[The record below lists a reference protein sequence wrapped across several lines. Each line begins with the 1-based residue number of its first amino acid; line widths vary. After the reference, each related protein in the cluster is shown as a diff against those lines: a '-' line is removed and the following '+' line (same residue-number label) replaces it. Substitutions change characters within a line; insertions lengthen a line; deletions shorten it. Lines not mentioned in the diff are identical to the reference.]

1 MGRNMRAVVIDAP
14 RSVALRNLADEAPG
28 PGEVSIRV
36 LATGIC
42 GTDVEI
48 FDGTM
53 PYFTMGMARY
63 PVVPGH
69 EWVGEV
75 IACGEGV
82 ARFQCGDRVVG
93 ECSVGCMQCTV
104 CLSGNYHRCPNR
116 TETGI
121 LNRPGAFAETI
132 RFPALFLHKISRDVP
147 IEAAALI
154 EPSAVA
160 FNGVR
165 IAAVSPR
172 DDVAILGDGPI
183 GLLLL
188 QMARAFGARR
198 VIVVGGTP
206 HRLALAERLG
216 AHAVIDIADGRVVE
230 RLVEVAG
237 GERPAVVIEA
247 TGNPAAVNTAVEAVA
262 PGGRLVLQ
270 GLFAGRK
277 ADGVDLDRIVTA
289 DIMLRG
295 ALGSPGVWD
304 DVIGLVE
311 SGRVDPAALV
321 SERLKLADFEKGIG
335 LVKARSGVKLVVE
348 PA

>member
-1 MGRNMRAVVIDAP
+1 MRRDMRGVVIEAP
-14 RSVALRNLADEAPG
+14 RRVAIRDLADEPPG
-28 PGEVSIRV
+28 AGEVTIRV

-53 PYFTMGMARY
+53 PYFTAGMARY

-75 IACGEGV
+75 IACGDGV
-82 ARFQCGDRVVG
+82 ERFSRGDRVVG
-93 ECSVGCMQCTV
+93 ECSVGCMCCSV
-104 CLSGNYHRCPNR
+104 CLSGNYHRCANR

-121 LNRPGAFAETI
+121 LNRPGAFAQVI
-132 RFPALFLHKISRDVP
+132 RFPALFLHRISRAVP

-165 IAAVSPR
+165 VAAVSPR
-172 DDVAILGDGPI
+172 DDVAVLGDGPI

-198 VIVVGGTP
+198 VVVVGGTA

-216 AHAVIDIADGRVVE
+216 AGAAIDIAGGRVVE
-230 RLVEVAG
+230 RVIEACG

-247 TGNPAAVNTAVEAVA
+247 TGNPAAVNLAIEAVA

-277 ADGVDLDRIVTA
+277 ADGVDLDRIVTS
-289 DIMLRG
+289 DIQLRG
-295 ALGSPGVWD
+295 ALGSPGVWG

-335 LVKARSGVKLVVE
+335 LVKARAGVKLVVE

>member
-1 MGRNMRAVVIDAP
+1 MRAVVIAAP
-14 RSVALRNLADEAPG
+14 KRVEFRTFADRLPP

-36 LATGIC
+36 MATGIC
-42 GTDVEI
+42 GTDLEI

-53 PYFTMGMARY
+53 PYFTAGMARY

-75 IACGEGV
+75 LACGDGVEGFAV
-82 ARFQCGDRVVG
+82 GDRVVG
-93 ECSVGCMQCTV
+93 ECSVGCMRCPT
-104 CLSGNYHRCPNR
+104 CKSGHYHRCPNR

-121 LNRPGAFAETI
+121 LNRSGGFAERI
-132 RFPALFLHKISRDVP
+132 EFPALFLHRISKAVP

-160 FNGVR
+160 FNGIRV
-165 IAAVSPR
+165 AGVSPQ
-172 DDVAILGDGPI
+172 DDVAIFGDGPI

-188 QMARAFGARR
+188 QMARAFGAKR
-198 VIVVGGTP
+198 VTVVGATP

-216 AHAVIDIADGRVVE
+216 ASAVIDIAGGRVVE
-230 RLVEVAG
+230 RLNEIG
-237 GERPAVVIEA
+237 GGSNPAVVIEA
-247 TGNPAAVNTAVEAVA
+247 TGNPAAVNQAVASVA
-262 PGGRLVLQ
+262 PGGRLVLL

-277 ADGVDLDRIVTA
+277 GDGIDLDRIVTG
-289 DIMLRG
+289 DITLRG
-295 ALGSPGVWD
+295 ALGSPGIWG
-304 DVIGLVE
+304 DVIALVE

-321 SERLKLADFEKGIG
+321 SHKLKLEEFERGIG
-335 LVKARSGVKLVVE
+335 LVAARSAVKVVVE

>member
-1 MGRNMRAVVIDAP
+1 MRAVVIAAP
-14 RSVALRNLADEAPG
+14 KTVRLETRPERPPAPG
-28 PGEVSIRV
+28 QVAIRV
-36 LATGIC
+36 LGTGIC
-42 GTDVEI
+42 GTDLEI

-53 PYFTMGMARY
+53 PYFTAGMARY

-75 IACGEGV
+75 LSCGDGVEGFS
-82 ARFQCGDRVVG
+82 AGDRVVG
-93 ECSVGCMQCTV
+93 ECSVGCMRCAV

-121 LNRPGAFAETI
+121 LNRAGAFAEQI
-132 RFPALFLHKISRDVP
+132 EFPALFLHRISARVP

-165 IAAVSPR
+165 VAAVTPR
-172 DDVAILGDGPI
+172 DSVAIFGDGPI

-188 QMARAFGARR
+188 QMARAFGARS
-198 VIVVGGTP
+198 VGVVGGTP
-206 HRLALAERLG
+206 RRLALAERLG
-216 AHAVIDIADGRVVE
+216 ADFTVDIAGGRPGPRIVE
-230 RLVEVAG
+230 AFG
-237 GERPAVVIEA
+237 GERPSVIIEA
-247 TGNPAAVNTAVEAVA
+247 TGNPAAVNEAVA
-262 PGGRLVLQ
+262 CVQPGGRVVLL

-277 ADGVDLDRIVTA
+277 ADGVDLDRIVTG
-289 DIMLRG
+289 DITLRG
-295 ALGSPGVWD
+295 ALGSPGIWP
-304 DVIGLVE
+304 DVIALVE

-321 SERLKLADFEKGIG
+321 SDRLPLESFEKGIG
-335 LVKARSGVKLVVE
+335 MVAARAAVKVVIE